1 MKTITVVLALT
12 ALFCSLGL
20 AGAQII
26 GLGEGYSSTQLAFF
40 HSPSSSTFE
49 PDVQS
54 YWGNYITNGNNV
66 TVNRAT
72 ASMNIWMNTFPLQFD
87 GPLQFSTTSFA
98 GNAQPSTLTATQKNS
113 QDLTRNVNNQFG
125 IYQIWS
131 YPQTTGSL
139 TISNSTGVPAEG
151 SAGKLLTQN
160 IQTIFST

>member
-54 YWGNYITNGNNV
+54 YWGNYITNEKNV
-66 TVNRAT
+66 TTNSAI

-87 GPLQFSTTSFA
+87 APLQFTTTSFK
-98 GNAQPSTLTATQKNS
+98 GNVQASPLTAIQKNS
-113 QDLTRNVNNQFG
+113 QDLTRNVNGQFS

-139 TISNSTGVPAEG
+139 TVSNSTGVPSEG
-151 SAGKLLTQN
+151 AAGKLLTQN
-160 IQTIFST
+160 IQTLFST